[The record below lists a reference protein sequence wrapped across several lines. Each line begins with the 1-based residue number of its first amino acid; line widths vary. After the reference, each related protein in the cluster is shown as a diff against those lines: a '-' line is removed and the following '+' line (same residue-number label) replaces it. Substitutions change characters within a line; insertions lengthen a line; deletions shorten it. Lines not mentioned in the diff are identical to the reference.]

1 MTPPPR
7 LPPRPVEPADY
18 NSLKDP
24 HIWLAIGTGLAMLVF
39 FILLIVLNE
48 PSPLKNPATWLA
60 VSFGVGMLVSF
71 ILAIVLKKP

>member
-1 MTPPPR
+1 
-7 LPPRPVEPADY
+7 
-18 NSLKDP
+18 
-24 HIWLAIGTGLAMLVF
+24 MLVF